1 LQGQSY
7 SGQAVLNHGDYVP
20 EHICVKD
27 GRISGVIDFEYFH
40 LAPPLHDF
48 MWFGEQRP
56 PLDLKPLLR
65 GYLDESPP
73 DDRFT
78 ASLSQCQAGLQME
91 SLAHKMNLRQ
101 VGLLMESLAHKIRKG
116 RIEAAERVG
125 KKLRKTLQDLRTN
138 SPKDRFCPI
147 QKPIRTATPDS

>member
-1 LQGQSY
+1 
-7 SGQAVLNHGDYVP
+7 
-20 EHICVKD
+20 VKD
-27 GRISGVIDFEYFH
+27 GRISGVIDFEHFH

-48 MWFGEQRP
+48 VKICAQEP
-56 PLDLKPLLR
+56 SLDLKPLLC

-78 ASLSQCQAGLQME
+78 ASLNQCQVGLQME

-101 VGLLMESLAHKIRKG
+101 VGLLMESLAHKIRIGK
-116 RIEAAERVG
+116 IEEAERVG

-138 SPKDRFCPI
+138 PPEDRF
-147 QKPIRTATPDS
+147 